1 MEEKNEGFQETH
13 SDNVESIDGLKEN
26 VTKQPFHIRR
36 PKDWKDKSYRQLK
49 DEVRK
54 QFIEQGHDDVSD
66 DVVERIVDDITQNV
80 VKRKRRQRL
89 FSALRFSLLVSLVT
103 FVIAFLLL
111 LSDVNGKYVGKSE
124 LQLAIK
130 NTVIK
135 TVPLD
140 DLKVVFLKKQHQ

>member
-1 MEEKNEGFQETH
+1 MSNQRGP
-13 SDNVESIDGLKEN
+13 L
-26 VTKQPFHIRR
+26 
-36 PKDWKDKSYRQLK
+36 L
-49 DEVRK
+49 
-54 QFIEQGHDDVSD
+54 FIEQGHDDVSD